1 MNMWRWVEQGEVCKS
16 SRHEDG
22 ATGEI
27 SINYT
32 LKWPLIINDIPV
44 RPAISFEMK
53 SSVHSV
59 PPRALLGWL
68 ARVCGSKALA
78 GAIGF

>member
-1 MNMWRWVEQGEVCKS
+1 MEHGEVCES
-16 SRHEDG
+16 GRHEDR

-59 PPRALLGWL
+59 PPRALVGWL
-68 ARVCGSKALA
+68 TCVRWVKKP
-78 GAIGF
+78 

>member
-1 MNMWRWVEQGEVCKS
+1 MEQGEVYKS
-16 SRHEDG
+16 ARHEDR

-44 RPAISFEMK
+44 RPAISFEMR

-59 PPRALLGWL
+59 PPRALVGWL
-68 ARVCGSKALA
+68 TCACVCAVGQKALA
-78 GAIGF
+78 CAIAF